1 MDKKDYKLE
10 FMSVEEAYS
19 GKGRYPYAILYCYS
33 GVKLC
38 ETSEVSDKDLEE
50 CREARFFGPFGEL
63 HVLPEEGRAIDVT
76 ETGATAV
83 LDKEYYLSKKFGA
96 GKWNQVKIRQYLE
109 ADEDGQMAIVLTRLM
124 SLK

>member
-50 CREARFFGPFGEL
+50 C
-63 HVLPEEGRAIDVT
+63 EEGRAIDVT